1 MVGIVVVSHSCKIA
15 QGIKD
20 VASQMA
26 DKSLKIIAAGGL
38 QDGKIGTDA
47 ARIFEAVTE
56 ADSGDGVIITVD
68 LGSAVLSANMALN
81 MLEEEQRKR
90 VLIADAPI
98 VEGTINAAIIA
109 SVGEPLKKVKA
120 AAEETSAVK
129 KLD

>member
-47 ARIFEAVTE
+47 ARIFEAVTD

-68 LGSAVLSANMALN
+68 LGSAVLSANMALS
-81 MLEEEQRKR
+81 MLDEEQRKR

-98 VEGTINAAIIA
+98 VEGTINAAITA